1 MERGDAADVD
11 DADADDADNA
21 DDDNDDDDEEYD
33 DDNDDD
39 NDDVVDDDDATWSR
53 SMEISTLEK
62 REKVS
67 SFISHFCL
75 KTCERCFE
83 RKWWHGGTFR

>member
-11 DADADDADNA
+11 DADADDDDND
-21 DDDNDDDDEEYD
+21 DDDNDDDDDDEY
-33 DDNDDD
+33 DDD

-62 REKVS
+62 KGKKYLHFFLIFVPKLVS
-67 SFISHFCL
+67 VVL
-75 KTCERCFE
+75 NEN
-83 RKWWHGGTFR
+83 GGMVELSGS